1 MGRISAI
8 GICGIMVLLSLFSAV
23 SAQTTPAA
31 SADVAPPPA
40 QVRQMME
47 LMQTPEVKQWMA
59 TQQQRLLQSDL
70 GREVKEMY
78 NDVFG
83 FSERWSR
90 EFREFWKLPDDF
102 VFDL

>member
-1 MGRISAI
+1 
-8 GICGIMVLLSLFSAV
+8 
-23 SAQTTPAA
+23 
-31 SADVAPPPA
+31 
-40 QVRQMME
+40 
-47 LMQTPEVKQWMA
+47 
-59 TQQQRLLQSDL
+59 
-70 GREVKEMY
+70 MY